1 MPICHVG
8 IKIGFL
14 VLNYATVGLKPL
26 NVVGNCDHNT
36 WILLTLLILCAIGEN
51 APCTGG
57 RLTAADTLWDDVILT
72 ASFGSTKLQF
82 LKNDFL
88 QYDIGKLFFQYHIV
102 ENRFAG
108 GDTFQISA
116 VYSC

>member
-14 VLNYATVGLKPL
+14 VLNYVRVGLKPL
-26 NVVGNCDHNT
+26 NVIGNCDHNT

-57 RLTAADTLWDDVILT
+57 RLNAADTLWDDVILT
-72 ASFGSTKLQF
+72 VASFGSTKLQF

-88 QYDIGKLFFQYHIV
+88 QYDIGKTFFL
-102 ENRFAG
+102 
-108 GDTFQISA
+108 IS
-116 VYSC
+116 YCRKSFCWG